1 MSIGQYE
8 GRKRDHLQHA
18 LNPAHQAIGLT
29 GLDRVQLIHEALP
42 DLDFQSVRI
51 ESTCLGRPSPTPF
64 YIAGMTAGHA
74 DAPKLNRILAHA
86 CAERGWAMGVGSQR
100 RELPEFIESGEASE
114 SPDLWAALRKDV
126 PKLVMFANI
135 GVSQLIHSPLAS
147 VRRLV
152 DSLQAQALV
161 IHANALQEALQ
172 REGTPQFKGALPA
185 IRKVCAEIGVPVV
198 LKETGCGFASA
209 TLRRL
214 ADTGLAAIDVS
225 GLGGTHWG
233 RIEGARAA
241 DGSLQSAASETFAEW
256 GESTVDS
263 VVAAR
268 RELGGGSVEIWASGG
283 VRTGLDA
290 AKLIALGGHQIGFAK
305 PALEA
310 ALVGGDKLRQ
320 WMATREYEL
329 RVALFCTGSESPA
342 ALRADPAKCR
352 QLEGGWKPNAT

>member
-1 MSIGQYE
+1 MSIGQFE
-8 GRKRDHLQHA
+8 GRKREHLQHA

-29 GLDRVQLIHEALP
+29 GLDRVQLAHEALP
-42 DLDFQSVRI
+42 DLDFQEVKI
-51 ESTCLGRPSPTPF
+51 ESRCLGRPSPTPF

-74 DAPKLNRILAHA
+74 EAPKLNRVLAYA

-100 RELPEFIESGEASE
+100 RELPEFSTSSE
-114 SPDLWAALRKDV
+114 SPDLWAGLRKDV

-135 GVSQLIHSPLAS
+135 GVSQLIRSPLAS

-161 IHANALQEALQ
+161 VHANALQEALQ
-172 REGTPQFKGALPA
+172 PEGTPQFKGALPA
-185 IRKVCAEIGVPVV
+185 LRKVCAEIGVPVV
-198 LKETGCGFASA
+198 LKETGCGFSAA

-214 ADTGLAAIDVS
+214 AGIGLAAIDVS

-233 RIEGARAA
+233 RIEGARAG
-241 DGSLQSAASETFAEW
+241 DGSLQGTASETFAEW

-268 RELGGGSVEIWASGG
+268 RELNGADTEIWASGG

-290 AKLIALGGHQIGFAK
+290 AKLIALGAHQVGFAK

-352 QLEGGWKPNAT
+352 QPEGGWKPNAT